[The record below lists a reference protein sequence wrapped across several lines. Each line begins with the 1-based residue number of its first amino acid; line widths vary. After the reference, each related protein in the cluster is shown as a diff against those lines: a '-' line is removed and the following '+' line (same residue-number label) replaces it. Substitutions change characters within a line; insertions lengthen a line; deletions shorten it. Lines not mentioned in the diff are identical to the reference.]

1 MSIFQHRVAAGRT
14 RRGEQHVPG
23 IVSNLPTLLFLCE
36 AVGMRGRGRIKCSA
50 SICERTVLVKY
61 SQGDF
66 AHWSFSFGCSLIFFM
81 AIKVVDFLVK
91 TPLTKLGAKC

>member
-1 MSIFQHRVAAGRT
+1 
-14 RRGEQHVPG
+14 
-23 IVSNLPTLLFLCE
+23 
-36 AVGMRGRGRIKCSA
+36 MRGRGRIKCSA

-91 TPLTKLGAKC
+91 TPLTKLTKEPNVDLVLFFTLLSCLAL